1 MPSWNQLLNKFDSL
15 PNEKVFVKTL
25 RSESLKRLR
34 EIGRLRGNRHVI
46 FYSSAFL
53 QKPQAPAD
61 RLQIQEQAYQQI
73 LSKFAV
79 HQVETVDYTT
89 THAVMESIRCASR
102 FTTTGKILHYRKNP
116 GNTAA

>member
-46 FYSSAFL
+46 FYW
-53 QKPQAPAD
+53 
-61 RLQIQEQAYQQI
+61 
-73 LSKFAV
+73 
-79 HQVETVDYTT
+79 
-89 THAVMESIRCASR
+89 ESTA
-102 FTTTGKILHYRKNP
+102 
-116 GNTAA
+116 TAAARAGSKPAFAIK